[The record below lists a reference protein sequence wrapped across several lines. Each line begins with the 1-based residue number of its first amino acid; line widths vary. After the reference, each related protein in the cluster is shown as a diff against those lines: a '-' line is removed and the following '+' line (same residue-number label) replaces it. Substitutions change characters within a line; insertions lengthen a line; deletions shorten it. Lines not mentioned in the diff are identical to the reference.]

1 MHKEPLKIYL
11 ESAKWF
17 YWKLQEVIKTLMNM
31 KSLHTENDI
40 FTELPNLAFPC
51 IHNRNIFKEGQN
63 FSIITEH
70 ITQ

>member
-1 MHKEPLKIYL
+1 
-11 ESAKWF
+11 
-17 YWKLQEVIKTLMNM
+17 M